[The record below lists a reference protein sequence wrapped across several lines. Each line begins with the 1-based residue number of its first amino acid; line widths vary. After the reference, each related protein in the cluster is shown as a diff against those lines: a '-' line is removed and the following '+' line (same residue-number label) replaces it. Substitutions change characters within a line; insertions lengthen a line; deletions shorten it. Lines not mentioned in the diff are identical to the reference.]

1 MVVIKVEVVQV
12 AVIADQRPISTVLA
26 QPTQSHLAGV
36 KAAPRP
42 REKAPPPLCG
52 AGGAV
57 VGLEQKRINILKID
71 RACSFP
77 MRCAKSDHNST
88 LLQLLRDDPRK
99 RC

>member
-1 MVVIKVEVVQV
+1 MIVIEVEVVWV
-12 AVIADQRPISTVLA
+12 TAIADQCLISYSTVLV

-57 VGLEQKRINILKID
+57 VGLK
-71 RACSFP
+71 
-77 MRCAKSDHNST
+77 
-88 LLQLLRDDPRK
+88 
-99 RC
+99 